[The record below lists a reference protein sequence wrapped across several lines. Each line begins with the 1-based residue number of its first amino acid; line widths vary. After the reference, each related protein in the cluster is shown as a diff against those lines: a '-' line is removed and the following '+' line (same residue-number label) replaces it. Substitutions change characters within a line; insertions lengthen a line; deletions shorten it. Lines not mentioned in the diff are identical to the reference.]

1 MDNKSIARSLYA
13 DLTAGRLEI
22 IDEVVAERFVE
33 HEVVPDSPE
42 GRDGLRHLIQSLHAA
57 FSDFAM
63 TVEDMVAEDDKVF
76 ALVTMTGI
84 QRAEFLG
91 IPSSGRPM
99 AVPVADVMRFE
110 HGRVVEHWGVMDSG
124 MLMQQ
129 LMPPSDPS

>member
-1 MDNKSIARSLYA
+1 MDNKSVVRNLYA
-13 DLTAGRLEI
+13 DLTAGRLEV
-22 IDEVVAERFVE
+22 IDEVVAEGFIE
-33 HEVVPDSPE
+33 HEVIPDGPG
-42 GRDGLRHLIQSLHAA
+42 GRAGLHHLITALHAA